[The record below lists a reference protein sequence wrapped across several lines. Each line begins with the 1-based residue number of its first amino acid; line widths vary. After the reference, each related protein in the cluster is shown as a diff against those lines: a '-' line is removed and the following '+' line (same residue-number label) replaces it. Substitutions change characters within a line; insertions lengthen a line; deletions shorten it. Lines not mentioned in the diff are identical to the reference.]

1 MDDPA
6 VDDVEPTTAPT
17 PPGRRPRSWLTAVL
31 VTVIAVGLL
40 ALGGGLAVALGIG
53 RTEQPAADSVD
64 AGFARDMSRHHLQAV
79 EMADLAAGRS
89 TDPEVLLLAF
99 DIASTQ
105 TNQAGRMQGWLTLWG
120 LPLTSGD
127 TMGWMDDAA
136 AGGHDVSGHDV
147 SGHDMSATG
156 SADGAVMPGMATE
169 TELAQLRSLSGTPF
183 DVMFLQ
189 LMIRHH
195 QGGLEMAQYGQQHA
209 GEAVVRGL
217 ARSIAQTQT
226 AETTTMEQMLRARG
240 GAPLPAP

>member
-1 MDDPA
+1 
-6 VDDVEPTTAPT
+6 VDDVEPTPAPT
-17 PPGRRPRSWLTAVL
+17 PPGRRSRSWLTAVL
-31 VTVIAVGLL
+31 VTVIAAGLL

-79 EMADLAAGRS
+79 EMANLAAGRS

-127 TMGWMDDAA
+127 TMGWMDDGAM
-136 AGGHDVSGHDV
+136 G
-147 SGHDMSATG
+147 GHDMSAMEA
-156 SADGAVMPGMATE
+156 ADGAVMPGMATE
-169 TELAQLRSLSGTPF
+169 TELAQLRSLQGTPF

-195 QGGLEMAQYGQQHA
+195 QGGLEMAEYGQQHA

>member
-1 MDDPA
+1 VDDPA
-6 VDDVEPTTAPT
+6 VDDVEPTSAPS
-17 PPGRRPRSWLTAVL
+17 PSGHRSRSWLTAVL
-31 VTVIAVGLL
+31 VTVIAAGLL

-79 EMADLAAGRS
+79 EMANLAAGRS

-136 AGGHDVSGHDV
+136 M
-147 SGHDMSATG
+147 SGHDMAGHDMPSSG

-169 TELAQLRSLSGTPF
+169 AELAQLRSLSGTPF

-217 ARSIAQTQT
+217 ARSIAETQT